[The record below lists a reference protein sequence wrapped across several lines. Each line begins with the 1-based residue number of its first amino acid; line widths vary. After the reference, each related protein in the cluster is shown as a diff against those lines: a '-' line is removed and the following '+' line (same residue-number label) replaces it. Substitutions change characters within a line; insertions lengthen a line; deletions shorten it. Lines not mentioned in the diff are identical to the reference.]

1 MAEFWRMGATP
12 VPAVQIGRLAQEFEA
27 GGWDGLAVG
36 EAHGLLPDPYV
47 VLGVA
52 AAATTTLQVGTS
64 VAVPLRHPLLAADAM
79 ATVHALSG
87 GRARFVI
94 GRGDGAMKVLQRKP
108 MPLVLFED
116 YLRRLQG
123 FLGRE
128 QVEIDGAVSSMSRL
142 DDIDP
147 SLDVPKPR
155 VSVAATGP
163 RMIEVAARWADG
175 IDFSVGAD
183 LERLRRSIALA
194 LEACA
199 AAGRDP
205 ESLSLGCYLQVA
217 VVDGDEVADARA
229 REAVRGLIVT
239 HARFSGFEPAPSQDV
254 RDDDHGRARQAV
266 EVMEAVLTSVRG
278 GVDRTAGGAP
288 GELDFYPRGAL
299 DDDYLDQFGVIGT
312 AEQCAERLREVLAL
326 GLERI
331 YIGTRSVGVDLE
343 ETNTHRIGRELLP
356 LLREST

>member
-12 VPAVQIGRLAQEFEA
+12 VPATQIGRLAQEFEA
-27 GGWDGLAVG
+27 SGWDGLAVG

-52 AAATTTLQVGTS
+52 AAATTSLKVGTS

-108 MPLVLFED
+108 MPLEPFED

-123 FLGRE
+123 YLSRE
-128 QVEIDGAVSSMSRL
+128 EVEIDGAVSSMSRL

-147 SLDVPKPR
+147 SLGLPKPQ
-155 VSVAATGP
+155 VSIAATGP

-183 LERLRRSIALA
+183 IERLKRSIALA
-194 LEACA
+194 REACRA
-199 AAGRDP
+199 ARRDP
-205 ESLSLGCYLQVA
+205 DSLSLGCYLQVA
-217 VVDGDEVADARA
+217 VVDGEASRDAHA

-239 HARFSGFEPAPSQDV
+239 HARFSGFEPAPSPDV
-254 RDDDHGRARQAV
+254 GDEDHGRARQAV
-266 EVMEAVLTSVRG
+266 EVMEAVLTSARG
-278 GVDRTAGGAP
+278 GVTRTSGGAP

-299 DDDYLDQFGVIGT
+299 DEDYLDQFGVIGT
-312 AEQCAERLREVLAL
+312 AEQCAERLQEILEL
-326 GLERI
+326 GLTRI
-331 YIGTRSVGVDLE
+331 YVGTRSVGVDLE
-343 ETNTHRIGRELLP
+343 EVNTNRIGREVLS
-356 LLREST
+356 LLRA